1 MSLVVVVVDCDDG
14 GHDHHVDD
22 ADLQTCFHGRFFFF
36 WCVCLAWNLER
47 NEWRDA
53 FAYHAI
59 YSTDSDPED
68 RHIPEHLPIQ
78 LLPRVVRALGQTPNP
93 AELEEIEQL
102 ADPDS
107 RGFFAFGDLVKA
119 MDFLKTRVHDS
130 QDLIAAFETMS
141 EGGVPGKIKYDV
153 LREKM
158 RRAGL
163 SPQVC
168 GLFWLILTKYQT
180 HVYLHVSM
188 NVRAALR
195 FFDHPHCLDL
205 QELDQMV
212 KDGDPDPQGLIDY
225 NEFIQRMLAVRNQ
238 SITRPP
244 LVRHMTFFL
253 LFFQS
258 LEACTL
264 F

>member
-1 MSLVVVVVDCDDG
+1 MSSSQVQRRHRLSSLGLNRLLSIAKEAGAQVTQTMAGSDIVDAIIA
-14 GHDHHVDD
+14 VEE
-22 ADLQTCFHGRFFFF
+22 Q
-36 WCVCLAWNLER
+36 

-163 SPQVC
+163 SPQ
-168 GLFWLILTKYQT
+168 
-180 HVYLHVSM
+180 
-188 NVRAALR
+188 
-195 FFDHPHCLDL
+195 
-205 QELDQMV
+205 ELDQMV

-244 LVRHMTFFL
+244 LPANPTVDEIRNFL
-253 LFFQS
+253 KQPRSGADGSVYTIEDSIKYRYPYKTTAEIIADLT
-258 LEACTL
+258 ATD
-264 F
+264 